1 MIYLFI
7 SCFIISLILIFL
19 IQYLFLVKEIFDDIN
34 NRSSHNSLATRT
46 GGIAIFST
54 LFIISV
60 YFYFQGIEIF
70 DYSLLIPLGLLFFLG
85 VYDDLYQVDFKV
97 KFFMQV
103 IIGKILIDQGLV
115 FTSLYGFLGIYDI
128 PWVISQIITVL
139 FFVTCVNA
147 YNFIDGVDG
156 LAISET
162 FKNLIFFIAFLPVT
176 DKLVTLCKLT
186 LLIILPLYYFNFKKN
201 KKVFLGDAGSLLL
214 GGINMVMIL
223 HILNPETTVSFNYL
237 NRLLVIFALL
247 FYPLFDLFRVII
259 IRLKN
264 NYSPF
269 RADQNHIHHW
279 LLQKGFNH
287 IQTTLIISSIGAIFL
302 LFIIV
307 IS

>member
-19 IQYLFLVKEIFDDIN
+19 IQYLFLVKEVFDDIN
-34 NRSSHNSLATRT
+34 HRSSHNSLATRT

-60 YFYFQGIEIF
+60 YFYLQSVEIF

-103 IIGKILIDQGLV
+103 IIAKILIDQGMVL
-115 FTSLYGFLGIYDI
+115 TSLYGFLGIYDI

-162 FKNLIFFIAFLPVT
+162 FKNLIFFIAFLPEN

-223 HILNPETTVSFNYL
+223 HILNPETTVSNNYL
-237 NRLLVIFALL
+237 NKLLVILALL

-279 LLQKGFNH
+279 LLQKRFNH
-287 IQTTLIISSIGAIFL
+287 IQTTLIISSIGAVI
-302 LFIIV
+302 LFFV
-307 IS
+307 IMTA

>member
-1 MIYLFI
+1 
-7 SCFIISLILIFL
+7 
-19 IQYLFLVKEIFDDIN
+19 
-34 NRSSHNSLATRT
+34 
-46 GGIAIFST
+46 
-54 LFIISV
+54 
-60 YFYFQGIEIF
+60 
-70 DYSLLIPLGLLFFLG
+70 
-85 VYDDLYQVDFKV
+85 
-97 KFFMQV
+97 MQV
-103 IIGKILIDQGLV
+103 IIAKILIDQGLV
-115 FTSLYGFLGIYDI
+115 LTSLYGFLGIYDI

-162 FKNLIFFIAFLPVT
+162 FKNLIFFIAFLPGT
-176 DKLVTLCKLT
+176 DKLITLCKLT
-186 LLIILPLYYFNFKKN
+186 LLIILPLYYFIFKKN

-223 HILNPETTVSFNYL
+223 HILNPETTVSYNYL

-287 IQTTLIISSIGAIFL
+287 IQTTLIISSIGAFFL
-302 LFIIV
+302 LLIIV
-307 IS
+307 NS

>member
-1 MIYLFI
+1 MNYLLI
-7 SCFIISLILIFL
+7 SCFIISLIYTYY

-34 NRSSHNSLATRT
+34 HRSSHNSLATRT

-54 LFIISV
+54 LFLISV
-60 YFYFQGIEIF
+60 YFYFQSVEIY
-70 DYSLLIPLGLLFFLG
+70 DYSLLIPLGLLFLLG
-85 VYDDLYQVDFKV
+85 VYDDLYQVDFKI
-97 KFFMQV
+97 KFLMQV
-103 IIGKILIDQGLV
+103 IIAKILIDQGFV
-115 FTSLYGFLGIYDI
+115 VTSLYGFLGIYDI

-162 FKNLIFFIAFLPVT
+162 FKNLIFFIVFMPAY
-176 DKLVTLCKLT
+176 DKLAPLCE
-186 LLIILPLYYFNFKKN
+186 LLLYIILPLYYFNFKKN

-214 GGINMVMIL
+214 GGMNMVMIL
-223 HILNPETTVSFNYL
+223 HILNPDTTVSFNYL
-237 NRLLVIFALL
+237 NKFLVIFAML
-247 FYPLFDLFRVII
+247 FYPLFDLFRVIT

-279 LLQKGFNH
+279 LLEKGFNH
-287 IQTTLIISSIGAIFL
+287 LQTTLILSSIGVVFL
-302 LFIIV
+302 LLIIIV
-307 IS
+307 S